1 MRNPYNTGHQN
12 HYSLQDMQMAYERGF
27 EDGKKVKSLYKR
39 FINGELSK
47 EEQDW
52 LDSNVVSL

>member
-1 MRNPYNTGHQN
+1 
-12 HYSLQDMQMAYERGF
+12 MQMAYERGF